1 VVVVIFDVD
10 ATPGEHDMGWL
21 LIALGGSFVLASLS
35 NPRSLWQAFSAWQY
49 RNPAANEPSDAKY
62 ALSRASCAACG
73 LFLIGLGLNANIELT
88 GDIFG
93 VRDHRA
99 TAEQVAAAVQSKS
112 PLTLTHYRDEEKAFA
127 SAVESALR
135 DTHPQPDLRVTNTAK
150 VDGARHYTLAGGRDE
165 MFCLTLAETS
175 RSEWKISVGG
185 RPATIGTKVEIRA
198 GLTDGACS
206 AGAG

>member
-1 VVVVIFDVD
+1 
-10 ATPGEHDMGWL
+10 MGWL
-21 LIALGGSFVLASLS
+21 LIALGGIFVLASLI
-35 NPRSLWQAFSAWQY
+35 NPRSLWHAFSAWQY
-49 RNPAANEPSDAKY
+49 RNPEANEPSDAKY
-62 ALSRASCAACG
+62 AMSRVSCAVCG

-99 TAEQVAAAVQSKS
+99 AAEQVAAAVQSDS
-112 PLTLTHYRDEEKAFA
+112 PLTLTNYRDEEAAFG

-135 DTHPQPDLRVTNTAK
+135 DARPQADLRVVNTAK

-165 MFCLTLAETS
+165 MFCLTLTETS
-175 RSEWKISVGG
+175 RSDWRISVGG
-185 RPATIGTKVEIRA
+185 RPATIGTKVEIRT

-206 AGAG
+206 AGSR